1 MPHHDGLR
9 NLARISETKNSL
21 IQKAILFGTADKPVM
36 DRLSFYGEEK
46 LKAENP

>member
-1 MPHHDGLR
+1 MTDL
-9 NLARISETKNSL
+9 KNSTKIYRNKKL
-21 IQKAILFGTADKPVM
+21 SDQNAIPFGTADKPVM

>member
-1 MPHHDGLR
+1 MDLANLGEHFR
-9 NLARISETKNSL
+9 NTNSV
-21 IQKAILFGTADKPVM
+21 IRKAIPFWTPDKPVM

>member
-1 MPHHDGLR
+1 M
-9 NLARISETKNSL
+9 
-21 IQKAILFGTADKPVM
+21 AIRFGTTDKPVM